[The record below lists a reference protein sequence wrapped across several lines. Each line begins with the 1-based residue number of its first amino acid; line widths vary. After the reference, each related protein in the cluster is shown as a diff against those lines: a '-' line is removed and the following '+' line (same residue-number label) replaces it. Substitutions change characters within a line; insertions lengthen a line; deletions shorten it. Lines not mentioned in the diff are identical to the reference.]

1 MKRVDN
7 KIQLRI
13 IYLLLLTT
21 FLSLFTLFLVQELN
35 FSKSLNFTD
44 IEKNENFTIKTCN
57 DISIENFKNTEVD
70 YTFSYKFIDIYPEI
84 ENMRCLGKVVD
95 IWTNEENLNS
105 LHFLYGSNQKLYDY
119 LNFIGNGFFLLI
131 VYFSLIGDCHGDS
144 ER

>member
-1 MKRVDN
+1 M
-7 KIQLRI
+7 
-13 IYLLLLTT
+13 
-21 FLSLFTLFLVQELN
+21 SLTLFLVQELN

-57 DISIENFKNTEVD
+57 DISIENIKNTEVD

-105 LHFLYGSNQKLYDY
+105 LHF
-119 LNFIGNGFFLLI
+119 FIWFK
-131 VYFSLIGDCHGDS
+131 S
-144 ER
+144 EAL

>member
-44 IEKNENFTIKTCN
+44 IERNEHFTIKTCN
-57 DISIENFKNTEVD
+57 DISIENIKNTEVD

-95 IWTNEENLNS
+95 IWTN
-105 LHFLYGSNQKLYDY
+105 
-119 LNFIGNGFFLLI
+119 
-131 VYFSLIGDCHGDS
+131 
-144 ER
+144 

>member
-57 DISIENFKNTEVD
+57 DISIENIKNTEVD

-119 LNFIGNGFFLLI
+119 LNFIGNGFSF
-131 VYFSLIGDCHGDS
+131 DCIIPKKI
-144 ER
+144 

>member
-7 KIQLRI
+7 KIQLKI

-57 DISIENFKNTEVD
+57 DISIENIKNTEVD

-119 LNFIGNGFFLLI
+119 LNFIGNGFF
-131 VYFSLIGDCHGDS
+131 F
-144 ER
+144 